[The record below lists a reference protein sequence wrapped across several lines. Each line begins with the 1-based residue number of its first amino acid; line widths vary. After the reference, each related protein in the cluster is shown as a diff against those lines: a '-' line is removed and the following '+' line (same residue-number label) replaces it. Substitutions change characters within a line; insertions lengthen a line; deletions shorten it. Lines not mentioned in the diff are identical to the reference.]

1 MNEAFQKDNFFISK
15 LHKSLFI
22 IFSKS
27 FKVSSVLG
35 VCTFVEFK
43 YFLTV
48 CTWLDEDVMDN
59 LGMLVIIVILI
70 HRFIGSY
77 DTVIS
82 TSLEGLR
89 SLGIDICTS
98 ITGGYM

>member
-1 MNEAFQKDNFFISK
+1 MEWGAGGGAGRSGWTRRGGC
-15 LHKSLFI
+15 H
-22 IFSKS
+22 
-27 FKVSSVLG
+27 
-35 VCTFVEFK
+35 
-43 YFLTV
+43 
-48 CTWLDEDVMDN
+48 EDVMDN

-98 ITGGYM
+98 ILVGYM